1 MALTVTIADPPV
13 FAEFT
18 GQKGYKRGTIQF
30 DTTYPVG
37 GEAFT
42 AADLGM
48 ATVQNLQFTTNKPL
62 TGTTTN
68 YATWDKANSKIQLF
82 GSNGAA
88 PAALVEAATA
98 DQSACVVDYLVF
110 GKLL

>member
-1 MALTVTIADPPV
+1 MALTVVVADPPV
-13 FAEFT
+13 FAEFA
-18 GQKGYKRGTIQF
+18 GQKGFKRGTIQF
-30 DTTYPVG
+30 DSTYPAG

-48 ATVQNLQFTTNKPL
+48 ATVQNLQFTTNKPV

-82 GSNGAA
+82 SSNGAA
-88 PAALVEAATA
+88 PAALLETSTA
-98 DQSACVVDYLVF
+98 DQSACVVDYLVY